1 MNDKV
6 WSHDKKSFEYDTL
19 GELMDSHDDLVVGDI
34 VYSGTPVKPDV
45 SKYVCI
51 DRLLEQTGD
60 SAYDHVGD
68 CIDGWPY
75 LKKKEQILLEE
86 MIVKFIEKH
95 CPVKFYTVI
104 DIEEYTIT
112 LEDTNE

>member
-19 GELMDSHDDLVVGDI
+19 SELMDNHDDLVVGDI

-45 SKYVCI
+45 SKYVFTDWI
-51 DRLLEQTGD
+51 LEQMGD
-60 SAYDHVGD
+60 SARDHVGD
-68 CIDGWPY
+68 CIDGWPDIS
-75 LKKKEQILLEE
+75 KKEQILLKE
-86 MIVKFIEKH
+86 MIVDFIEKH
-95 CPVKFYTVI
+95 SPIKFYAVI